1 MDLRSGKDGELFCS
15 SLCALSFNCVPVTV
29 VRKNDLVTRAW
40 VHVVSVSGPGGGALP
55 RAVLGL
61 RRGEDDPRQQAPSP
75 SPACGPYRQNLRC
88 HQVGI
93 PVWFSWP
100 GPGEQARRPGVQA
113 AYSRYGLV
121 WGVEEGR
128 SCNGTRNLGLVLG
141 AQGDVSPLISVWPMM
156 GSFRCC
162 HLVVTSPSFL
172 ATMLICP
179 FFFSAFS
186 TFTNKALQA
195 KSSPLPVFLNK
206 VLLAPSY
213 TCSFARDL
221 WLLSCCRQQSWVVVV
236 EAI

>member
-1 MDLRSGKDGELFCS
+1 MVVPYQGPSSDYVVVKMIPDSRLPPRHLHVVHTGKTSAVIKWESPYDS
-15 SLCALSFNCVPVTV
+15 PDQ
-29 VRKNDLVTRAW
+29 DLV
-40 VHVVSVSGPGGGALP
+40 S
-55 RAVLGL
+55 
-61 RRGEDDPRQQAPSP
+61 
-75 SPACGPYRQNLRC
+75 
-88 HQVGI
+88 
-93 PVWFSWP
+93 
-100 GPGEQARRPGVQA
+100 RPGVQA
-113 AYSRYGLV
+113 AYSRYGWV

-162 HLVVTSPSFL
+162 HLAVTSPSFL

-221 WLLSCCRQQSWVVVV
+221 WLLSCCRQQS
-236 EAI
+236 